1 VRVLFVCIGNS
12 CRSQMAEGFARAHGR
27 GVWEADSAGLM
38 PANIVAPLT
47 RRVMEEKS
55 ISLEE
60 HFPKGLDEVRLSDY
74 DLVVNMSGYEMP
86 GTVTPPVRTWDV
98 RDPIGQS
105 ETVYRRVRDEI
116 ERLVLDML
124 SEVRARAAKI

>member
-1 VRVLFVCIGNS
+1 
-12 CRSQMAEGFARAHGR
+12 MAEGFARAHGR
-27 GVWEADSAGLM
+27 GVWEAGSAGLM

-74 DLVVNMSGYEMP
+74 DLVVNMSSHAMP
-86 GTVTPPVRTWDV
+86 GIVGAPLRTWEI

-105 ETVYRRVRDEI
+105 EEVYRKVCDEI
-116 ERLVLDML
+116 EGLVLNLL
-124 SEVRARAAKI
+124 SEVRARGAGV

>member
-1 VRVLFVCIGNS
+1 
-12 CRSQMAEGFARAHGR
+12 MAEGFARAHGR
-27 GVWEADSAGLM
+27 GVWGADSAGLM
-38 PANIVAPLT
+38 PATLVAPLT

-60 HFPKGLDEVRLSDY
+60 HFPKGLDEVRLSGY

-86 GTVTPPVRTWDV
+86 GIVTAPVRTWDV

-105 ETVYRRVRDEI
+105 EKVYREVRDEI
-116 ERLVLDML
+116 ERLVLGLL
-124 SEVRARAAKI
+124 SEVRARTGAG